1 MGSQAAMVWNGLR
14 LQKRLQ
20 ATYIFGRGIGTLT
33 LKLSRARRTSRASS
47 FLGFH
52 LCLSVFICGAIC
64 VALASA
70 AFAKEKADLLV
81 TNGTVVTMDGQRR
94 VIEDGAV
101 AVVGDSIVAVG
112 PSAEIEGRYE
122 GDKTIDAHGAIVM
135 PGLING
141 HAHAA
146 MSLFRGI
153 ADDLSL
159 DEWLHKYIFPAEARN
174 VTEDFVAWGTRLGI
188 LEMLRGGVTTYA
200 DMYYFEDAVA
210 RVTKEAGMRGVLG
223 ETIID
228 FPAPDNKSVPQAL
241 EYTQKYLDHWK
252 GDALIVAAVAP
263 HSMYTCSEKT
273 LQDAAAL
280 ARRNHAPI
288 LIHIAEAPF
297 ELEQSRNKY
306 GLTPVAYLARAGVLG
321 PDVVGAHCIWV
332 DHADIAALA
341 HFGVGCIHNPSSNMK
356 TAAGVMPVVEMLA
369 AGEAIGLA
377 TDGAASN
384 NDLDLFEEMDLAAKL
399 QKIARMDS
407 RALPAEQVVE
417 MATITGARAL
427 HLEKQI
433 GSLEI
438 GKKADLILVDTSAP
452 HAMPMYNVYSQLVY
466 ALKSSDVK
474 TVVIGGKIAMQ
485 DRQMLTLDEKEILA
499 KALEYKKQIA
509 ASLANPAAN

>member
-1 MGSQAAMVWNGLR
+1 M
-14 LQKRLQ
+14 KREIL
-20 ATYIFGRGIGTLT
+20 
-33 LKLSRARRTSRASS
+33 RARTVSVGVSI
-47 FLGFH
+47 LWFH
-52 LCLSVFICGAIC
+52 LCLSVFICGA
-64 VALASA
+64 VGLLLASPA
-70 AFAKEKADLLV
+70 AAKEKADLLV
-81 TNGTVVTMDGQRR
+81 TGGTVVTMDAQRR
-94 VIEDGAV
+94 VIEGGAV
-101 AVVGDSIVAVG
+101 AVVGDSIAAVG
-112 PSAEIEGRYE
+112 TSADLEARYE
-122 GDKTIDAHGAIVM
+122 GANTIDAHGAIVM

-159 DEWLHKYIFPAEARN
+159 DDWLHKYIFPAEARN

-188 LEMLRGGVTTYA
+188 LEMLRSGVTTYA

-241 EYTQKYLDHWK
+241 EYTQKFLDHWK

-280 ARRNHAPI
+280 ARRNDAPI

-297 ELEQSRNKY
+297 ELEQSRDKY

-332 DHADIAALA
+332 DHADIDTLA

-407 RALPAEQVVE
+407 RALPAEQVVA
-417 MATITGARAL
+417 MATVTGARAL

-433 GSLEI
+433 GSLEA

-452 HAMPMYNVYSQLVY
+452 HATPMYNVYSQLVY
-466 ALKSSDVK
+466 ALKASDVK
-474 TVVIGGKIAMQ
+474 TVVIGGKIVMQ
-485 DRQMLTLDEKEILA
+485 DRQMLTLNEKEILA
-499 KALEYKKQIA
+499 KARDYKKQIA
-509 ASLANPAAN
+509 ASLVNPAAN